1 MFKKIL
7 LIIFIFL
14 LLGTLSGGIAAL
26 WAYNYVTRDLPDFN
40 NVEEYL
46 PPAVTKVL
54 ANNGTLVGEFFE
66 ERRYPVKL
74 RDVPLLVRNCFL
86 AAEDASFYKH
96 QGIDP
101 VSILRAIVKNI
112 EKGSASQGGSTIT
125 QQVVKNMLLSPEKKL
140 IRKAKEAILS
150 YRIEKRLS
158 KDDILEIYLNQIFF
172 GNNSYGIQA
181 ASRAYFHKD
190 VSQLTLGEAAMLAG
204 LPKAPSR
211 YSPLAN
217 FNRAK
222 RRQQYVLEQMVQ
234 AGFVSQS
241 EASAAG
247 REEIKVHAVSP
258 RNIFHAPYYVS
269 EVRRILGEQWKELD
283 IDRGG
288 YVVHTA
294 LDLDADRFA
303 TQAVRKA
310 LREVDKR
317 RGWRGA
323 RAVIPRA
330 DRQLFIKEY
339 GSISTEQLKPD
350 ELYPA
355 LVTDVD
361 LTRRTLAVF
370 LGKASGTVDMRQATW
385 ARKFIDK
392 FDSVSWI
399 VPEANIR
406 IGDIIE
412 VSLAPAAEQP
422 KSAKKKEVVTPQ
434 PILVLDQFQ
443 LDQTPEVEGAAVLL
457 DPYSGKV
464 VTTIGGYSYQRSVF
478 NRATQSWRQPGS
490 TFKPIV
496 YFTALDQFN
505 FSPGTIVHDEPRTFK
520 VGDELWT
527 PGNFDGKFKGA
538 ISLQVALEHSR
549 NLVSAE
555 IVSRIGVD
563 PIIQTARKL
572 GITSK
577 IGRNIS
583 IALGSAEVTLLELSR
598 AYGVFAAKG
607 VLLPSTFITKI
618 EDRFGKVLYDF
629 DQERLNLAQQAID
642 PANAFIMAHMMEG
655 VVQRGTGYL
664 LKQLNRPV
672 AGKTGTSNDQMDA
685 WFIGYT
691 PEWTCGVWVGFDL
704 KKEIGEKETG
714 GRAAAPIFLHLMREF
729 LAKQDQQSYDRLT
742 QESKADAERLGIE
755 YSPPERAEPAA
766 FTPPEGVEPFWMNLE
781 TGLMSE
787 QGAPGAVL
795 EYFRKGTQP
804 GHTQETEDSNSY
816 LDSPDL

>member
-1 MFKKIL
+1 MLKKVL
-7 LIIFIFL
+7 LILFFL
-14 LLGTLSGGIAAL
+14 LLLVTLSAGVAAL

-46 PPAVTKVL
+46 PPAVTKIL
-54 ANNGTLVGEFFE
+54 SSDGTVVGEFFE

-74 RDVPLLVRNCFL
+74 RDVPLMVRNCFL

-125 QQVVKNMLLSPEKKL
+125 QQVVKNMLLSPEKKF

-190 VSQLTLGEAAMLAG
+190 VGQLTLAEAAMLAG

-234 AGFVSQS
+234 AGFVSQA
-241 EASAAG
+241 EAAAAG
-247 REEIKVHAVSP
+247 REEVKVHAASP

-269 EVRRILGEQWKELD
+269 EVRRILGERWKDLD

-303 TQAVRKA
+303 AQAVRKA

-323 RAVIPRA
+323 RSVIPRA
-330 DRQLFIKEY
+330 DRQAFVKEY
-339 GSISTEQLKPD
+339 GAVSPEQLRAD

-355 LVTDVD
+355 LVTDIDPARKAVS
-361 LTRRTLAVF
+361 VF
-370 LGKASGTVDMRQATW
+370 LGKASGTVDLRQATW
-385 ARKFIDK
+385 AKKFIDK

-399 VPEANIR
+399 VPESNIR

-412 VSLAPAAEQP
+412 VSLAPAPAQP
-422 KSAKKKEVVTPQ
+422 KSTKKKDAALSQ
-434 PILVLDQFQ
+434 PSLALDQFQ

-464 VTTIGGYSYQRSVF
+464 LTTIGGYSYQRSVF

-505 FSPGTIVHDEPRTFK
+505 FTPGTIVHDEPRTFK
-520 VGDELWT
+520 VGEELWT
-527 PGNFDGKFKGA
+527 PGNFDGKFMGA

-607 VLLPSTFITKI
+607 VLLPSTFVTKI
-618 EDRFGKVLYDF
+618 EDRFGNVLYDF

-642 PANAFIMAHMMEG
+642 PASAFIMAHMMEG

-714 GRAAAPIFLHLMREF
+714 GRAAAPIFLNLMREF
-729 LAKQDQQSYDRLT
+729 LTKQDQKSHERLIH
-742 QESKADAERLGIE
+742 ESKADAERLGIE
-755 YSPPERAEPAA
+755 YSPPERPEPAA
-766 FTPPEGVEPFWMNLE
+766 FTPPDGVEPFWMNLNS
-781 TGLMSE
+781 GLMSE

-804 GHTQETEDSNSY
+804 GHTQEVEDSNSY